1 MKMFRRFLVL
11 LATVAFAHSTFAWDT
26 LSGCRLASNEYYD
39 GDSFHVLAD
48 GKDKIFRLY
57 AVDTAETNDE
67 FPERVREQE
76 DFFGVKKEAVLA
88 AGQQAEELTRRLLQK
103 PFTVETKWIDARGNS
118 RQQRFF
124 AKITLGD
131 GSDLGLRLVQAG
143 LARSYGMRDD
153 LPQSY
158 LAQLDRAQGSA
169 RRSRLGVWGGGKNQ
183 APLPPPIGEEK
194 ESEPVEQV
202 DDAMSGSQSIFD
214 RLQQEGAAGVQ

>member
-1 MKMFRRFLVL
+1 MKVFLTL
-11 LATVAFAHSTFAWDT
+11 LALLSAAVWAQSADDWET

-39 GDSFHVLAD
+39 GDSFHVVAD

-67 FPERVREQE
+67 FPDRVREQAE
-76 DFFGVKKEAVLA
+76 FFGAKQDAVLA
-88 AGQQAEELTRRLLQK
+88 AGRQAEEFTRRLLQK

-158 LAQLDRAQGSA
+158 LAQLDRAQDSA
-169 RRSRLGVWGGGKNQ
+169 RRERLGVWGGGKTQ
-183 APLPPPIGEEK
+183 VALPPPEDQK

-214 RLQQEGAAGVQ
+214 RLQQESAAGVQ

>member
-1 MKMFRRFLVL
+1 MKFFLGS
-11 LATVAFAHSTFAWDT
+11 LALFVAAALVQSAHAWDT

-39 GDSFHVLAD
+39 GDSFHVVA
-48 GKDKIFRLY
+48 GGEDKIFRLY

-67 FPERVREQE
+67 FPERVREQAE
-76 DFFGVKKEAVLA
+76 FFGVKKEAVLA
-88 AGQQAEELTRRLLQK
+88 AGEQAEELTQRLLQK
-103 PFTVETKWIDARGNS
+103 PFTVETKWIDAKGNS

-124 AKITLGD
+124 AKITLSD

-158 LAQLDRAQGSA
+158 IAQLDRAQEAA

-183 APLPPPIGEEK
+183 APLPPAEEK
-194 ESEPVEQV
+194 QPSEPVEQV